1 MTLLAASSSPALP
14 LSVVAV
20 LAALAALSGYAL
32 LCAVSPFAR
41 CKPCEGNGK
50 TRKRGTSPK
59 RGWKTCRRCKGNG
72 LRLRIGRRLF
82 HTTRATGE
90 ATRRLHKAGTR

>member
-1 MTLLAASSSPALP
+1 MPLAA
-14 LSVVAV
+14 V
-20 LAALAALSGYAL
+20 AALAVVTTVCGYAL

-50 TRKRGTSPK
+50 RRKHGTSPK

-72 LRLRIGRRLF
+72 ARLRIGRRFF
-82 HTTRATGE
+82 HATRATGQ
-90 ATRRLHKAGTR
+90 AAQRLHKAGTR

>member
-14 LSVVAV
+14 LTAVAALTV
-20 LAALAALSGYAL
+20 LAAACGYAL

-41 CKPCEGNGK
+41 CKKCEGNGK
-50 TRKRGTSPK
+50 RRKSGTSPK

-72 LRLRIGRRLF
+72 ARLRIGRRLF
-82 HTTRATGE
+82 HATRATGQ
-90 ATRRLHKAGTR
+90 AAQRLHKAGTR